1 MENGTDLWDQ
11 FYVNHQ
17 KDREMRIGLL
27 TIFGLIG
34 LITFISISKGHNT
47 DFRLP
52 IYTPADLD
60 PNWVHESMR
69 NSYTPHVVHDFEFTN
84 QNGQIIDER
93 TVAGKIY
100 VAEFFFTTCPGICP
114 TLTKHTKRIQDAFI
128 DDDDVLILSHTVH
141 PEHDSVQ
148 VLKAFAEMHG
158 IKSKKWHLLTGS
170 KEELYGIS
178 RKGYFAISYVP
189 DLSEYGFIHTENVV
203 LVDKDRRLR
212 GIYNGTKPHE
222 INRLIED
229 INVLKKEY
237 EL

>member
-11 FYVNHQ
+11 PYVNPQ
-17 KDREMRIGLL
+17 KDRKLRTGLL
-27 TIFGLIG
+27 SIFGFIG
-34 LITFISISKGHNT
+34 LITFISISGGHKT

-52 IYTPADLD
+52 VYTPADLD
-60 PNWVHESMR
+60 PDWVHESIQ
-69 NSYTPHVVHDFEFTN
+69 NSTEPHVVHNFEFIN
-84 QNGQIIDER
+84 QNGKIIDEK

-114 TLTKHTKRIQDAFI
+114 TLTKHTKRIQDEFI
-128 DDDDVLILSHTVH
+128 DDDDVLILSHTVY
-141 PEHDSVQ
+141 PEHDSVRI
-148 VLKAFAEMHG
+148 LNAFAEMHG

-170 KEELYGIS
+170 KEDLYGIS
-178 RKGYFAISYVP
+178 RKGYFAISYEP

-229 INVLKKEY
+229 IHVLKKEY
-237 EL
+237 E